1 MENRLFLIGISGSQE
16 KAVIYLTETMIS
28 DFLKDEGIDGAFILK
43 DENCRYI
50 SGFTGSDSYLFLTP
64 KESYLLTD
72 SRYTEQAKEEAK
84 GFTVVNYAGKLAEKM
99 AELSKKHEVKKLGVE
114 AMLTY
119 DTYLSLHKAMPEVEI
134 SISKVD
140 RLRQIKSEEE
150 LTLIAEACRISDAG
164 FEKTIPYIKAGVSE
178 ASLRTVLECAM
189 LEAGSEGKSF
199 DTIVASGWRSA
210 YPHGTATEKLLEE
223 GDLVTFDFGA
233 IHKGYHSDITRTVAV
248 GEISD
253 RQRFIYD
260 SILGCNEHI
269 ESFLKAGYKASDVD
283 KAARDFLKEREL
295 SEYFSHSLGHS
306 VGLEIHEGPT
316 LSPRDHTI
324 LAAGMTE
331 TVEPGVYIPGVG
343 GVRIEDT
350 VVIQEDGIS
359 ILTKFPKKFLR
370 V

>member
-1 MENRLFLIGISGSQE
+1 MLIEST
-16 KAVIYLTETMIS
+16 VIF
-28 DFLKDEGIDGAFILK
+28 DFLKDEGIDGAFIQK

-50 SGFTGSDSYLFLTP
+50 SGFTGSDSYLFLTSE
-64 KESYLLTD
+64 ESYLLTD
-72 SRYTEQAKEEAK
+72 SRYTEQAKEETK

-99 AELSKKHEVKKLGVE
+99 AELAGKHSVKRLGTESV
-114 AMLTY
+114 LTY
-119 DTYLSLHKAMPEVEI
+119 QMYLSFHKAMPEVEMVLA
-134 SISKVD
+134 KTD
-140 RLRQIKSEEE
+140 TLRRIKSEEE
-150 LTLIAEACRISDAG
+150 ISLIAEACRISDAG
-164 FEKTIPYIKAGVSE
+164 FEKTIPYIKAGVTE
-178 ASLRTVLECAM
+178 ALLRTVLECAM

-210 YPHGTATEKLLEE
+210 YPHGTATDKVLEE

-248 GEISD
+248 GKISD

-260 SILGCNEHI
+260 SILGCNEYI
-269 ESFLKAGYKASDVD
+269 ESILKAGWKACDVD
-283 KAARDFLKEREL
+283 KAARDFLREREL
-295 SEYFSHSLGHS
+295 DSYFTHSLGHS

-316 LSPRDHTI
+316 LSPRDTSV
-324 LAAGMTE
+324 LQSGMTE

-350 VVIQEDGIS
+350 VVIKEDGIS